1 MPKVVRQ
8 VDFWSFRTLTTQ
20 TTAKTILSP
29 KGRPTTPSRTIGRPC
44 RSPIPIPTW
53 NSMIPPFR
61 PRLPVVVRAAV
72 PAVAVARVA
81 AVPAVAVPV
90 VTGSS

>member
-1 MPKVVRQ
+1 
-8 VDFWSFRTLTTQ
+8 
-20 TTAKTILSP
+20 
-29 KGRPTTPSRTIGRPC
+29 
-44 RSPIPIPTW
+44 
-53 NSMIPPFR
+53 MIPPFR